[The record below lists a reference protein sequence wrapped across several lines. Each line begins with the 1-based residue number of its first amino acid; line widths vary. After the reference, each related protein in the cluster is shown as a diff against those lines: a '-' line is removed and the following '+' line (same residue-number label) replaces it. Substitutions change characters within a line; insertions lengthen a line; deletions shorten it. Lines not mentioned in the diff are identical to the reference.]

1 MTDAPHPPAS
11 DDDDAASAAED
22 VAETAPVVELV
33 DPAAVRRAPRFR
45 AFLWTGALVGLVLG
59 LVVGLIVFPSRDR
72 GWTLAIFVT
81 ELAAAGVLIGAV
93 VAVLLDRRSLR
104 AR

>member
-1 MTDAPHPPAS
+1 MADAPHPPAS
-11 DDDDAASAAED
+11 DDDAASAAEG

-59 LVVGLIVFPSRDR
+59 LVVGLIVFPSHDR

>member
-11 DDDDAASAAED
+11 DDDAKPAED

-59 LVVGLIVFPSRDR
+59 LVVGLIVFPSDDR

-104 AR
+104 GR

>member
-11 DDDDAASAAED
+11 DDDATSSADD
-22 VAETAPVVELV
+22 VAETTPVVELV
-33 DPAAVRRAPRFR
+33 DPATVRRAPRFR
-45 AFLWTGALVGLVLG
+45 AFLWAGAVTGLVIG
-59 LVVGLIVFPSRDR
+59 FVVGLIVFPSNDR

-104 AR
+104 GR